1 MPERVRMRPVT
12 PHAGR
17 RKGRDRQ
24 AAVSLAVYHAG
35 DGAEKHLSRLR
46 RAGRFRLAY
55 FSPRRTMTA
64 HSLTA
69 FDGVLWELSPEHQPD
84 RRHVAAIARR
94 VPVVSFSAA
103 GGRDVVDLSRRL
115 GFTTHLKAPL
125 SPTDVQGQL
134 TRPKGADFFGRI
146 RTTQR
151 ALRVRLANRATLI
164 DLVRVVN
171 ATLDPKKIADAL
183 LDRVGTW
190 FNAPYWAVVA
200 IHESGELATI
210 ADRGVSTLLESRLN
224 DVARWV
230 VAHGEEFTAP
240 NLMED
245 RRART
250 EQPVSVLGL
259 PLQCRSRTVGVVVV
273 ASPGASSQDLR
284 WTSGFRTTLRSTLE
298 PAAFALDNA
307 LMFQRTQAL
316 SVTDDLTQLYNSRY
330 LNQVLRR
337 ETKRASRS
345 GRPLSLLFMDL
356 DGFKSINDSHGH
368 LFGSRALVE
377 AADVVRKTA
386 RETDVCA
393 RFGGD
398 EFAVVL
404 PDTGCEGAYAVGE
417 RIRER
422 IAAHAFL
429 AEDGFRIRLT
439 ASVGV
444 ATLPDVAASSEE
456 LLKAADQAMYRV
468 KDAGKNGILVA
479 FADGVVVSSED

>member
-1 MPERVRMRPVT
+1 
-12 PHAGR
+12 
-17 RKGRDRQ
+17 
-24 AAVSLAVYHAG
+24 
-35 DGAEKHLSRLR
+35 
-46 RAGRFRLAY
+46 
-55 FSPRRTMTA
+55 MTA

-94 VPVVSFSAA
+94 VPVVSYSAA
-103 GGRDVVDLSRRL
+103 GGRSVVDLSRRL

-125 SPTDVQGQL
+125 SPTDVCGQL
-134 TRPKGADFFGRI
+134 GRAKGLDLFARI
-146 RTTQR
+146 RSTQR
-151 ALRVRLANRATLI
+151 GLRTKLAGRDALVEIVRA
-164 DLVRVVN
+164 VN
-171 ATLDPKKIADAL
+171 STLDPKKIADAL
-183 LDRVGTW
+183 LDRMGTW
-190 FNAPYWAVVA
+190 FSVPYWAVVA
-200 IHESGELATI
+200 IHESGEIATI

-224 DVARWV
+224 DVAHWV
-230 VAHGEEFTAP
+230 SEHGEEFTAP
-240 NLMED
+240 NLAED
-245 RRART
+245 RRARI
-250 EQPVSVLGL
+250 EQPASVIGL
-259 PLQCRSRTVGVVVV
+259 PLQCRSRTVGVVVM
-273 ASPGASSQDLR
+273 AGPGASSQDLQ
-284 WTSGFRTTLRSTLE
+284 WTASFRTVMQSALE

-377 AADVVRKTA
+377 AADVVRKSA

-404 PDTGCEGAYAVGE
+404 PDTGGEGAYAVGE

-429 AEDGFRIRLT
+429 AEDGLRIRLT

-444 ATLPDVAASSEE
+444 ATLPDVAASAEE

-479 FADGVVVSSED
+479 FADGVVVSSEDR

>member
-1 MPERVRMRPVT
+1 
-12 PHAGR
+12 
-17 RKGRDRQ
+17 
-24 AAVSLAVYHAG
+24 
-35 DGAEKHLSRLR
+35 
-46 RAGRFRLAY
+46 
-55 FSPRRTMTA
+55 MTA

-94 VPVVSFSAA
+94 LPVVSYSAA
-103 GGRDVVDLSRRL
+103 RGRSVVDLSRRL

-125 SPTDVQGQL
+125 SPTDVHGQL
-134 TRPKGADFFGRI
+134 VRAKGMDLFARI
-146 RTTQR
+146 RSTQR
-151 ALRVRLANRATLI
+151 GLRTKLAGREALVDIVRA
-164 DLVRVVN
+164 VN
-171 ATLDPKKIADAL
+171 STLDPRKIADAL
-183 LDRVGTW
+183 LDRMGTW
-190 FNAPYWAVVA
+190 FNVPYWAVVA
-200 IHESGELATI
+200 IHESGEMATI
-210 ADRGVSTLLESRLN
+210 ADRGISTLLESRLA
-224 DVARWV
+224 DVAHWV
-230 VAHGEEFTAP
+230 SEHSEEFTAP
-240 NLMED
+240 NLAED
-245 RRART
+245 RRAKT
-250 EQPVSVLGL
+250 EQPVSVIGL
-259 PLQCRSRTVGVVVV
+259 PLQCRSRTVGVVVM
-273 ASPGASSQDLR
+273 AGPGASSHNLQ
-284 WTSGFRTTLRSTLE
+284 WTSAFRTVLRSALE

-404 PDTGCEGAYAVGE
+404 PDTGGDGAYAVGE

-429 AEDGFRIRLT
+429 AEDGLRIRLT

-444 ATLPDVAASSEE
+444 ATLPDVAGSAEE

-479 FADGVVVSSED
+479 FADGVVVSSEDR

>member
-1 MPERVRMRPVT
+1 MPERARMKPVT
-12 PHAGR
+12 HAGR

-35 DGAEKHLSRLR
+35 DGAEKHLSRLH
-46 RAGRFRLAY
+46 RAGRFRLA
-55 FSPRRTMTA
+55 FFPPRRTMSA

-94 VPVVSFSAA
+94 VPVVSYSA
-103 GGRDVVDLSRRL
+103 GGGRGLIDLSRRL

-134 TRPKGADFFGRI
+134 MRAKGTDFFARI
-146 RTTQR
+146 RGTQR
-151 ALRVRLANRATLI
+151 TLRVKLAGRASLLDI
-164 DLVRVVN
+164 VRAVN

-183 LDRVGTW
+183 LDRMAPW
-190 FNAPYWAVVA
+190 FGAPYCAVVA
-200 IHESGELATI
+200 IYESGELATI
-210 ADRGVSTLLESRLN
+210 ADRGVSTLLESRLS
-224 DVARWV
+224 DVARSV
-230 VAHGEEFTAP
+230 VAHGEEFTSP
-240 NLMED
+240 NLAED

-259 PLQCRSRTVGVVVV
+259 PLQCRARTVGVIVI

-284 WTSGFRTTLRSTLE
+284 WTSGFKAVLRSALE

-368 LFGSRALVE
+368 LYGSRALVE
-377 AADVVRKTA
+377 AADVVRKSA

-444 ATLPDVAASSEE
+444 ATLPDVAASADE

-479 FADGVVVSSED
+479 FADGVVVSSEDR